1 MTLPSSGAISLNE
14 MNVEVNNPTNT
25 LCSLNDSDIRALIDK
40 ASGAEMSFNEW
51 YGAQNTFSFTI
62 SSNTLK
68 GTLTTL
74 ATAAGWDGNDLI
86 DCTIASGVYVWS
98 DSTSTAALT
107 IDEAYATV
115 TNNGYIMGQGGD
127 GGFNT
132 GPSSG
137 NATDGGPAINVTAAN
152 TTITNNSGAFIAG
165 GGGGGAWSRVSR
177 EAGDFTKGGGG
188 GAGGGTG
195 GKGGSNLDSA
205 RAGASSPGG
214 IGGGGAEAGGGRYTS
229 VNEGWG
235 SGGGRILPGTAHNSG
250 GYIGGGAG
258 GQAGTANTGGG
269 GGWGAAGG
277 TGGGDASGSVGAAG
291 AAITGTARTLTNNGT
306 VYGST

>member
-14 MNVEVNNPTNT
+14 MNVEANNTTNT

-98 DSTSTAALT
+98 DSTSTAALI

-115 TNNGYIMGQGGD
+115 TNNGYIMGQGGE
-127 GGFNT
+127 GGKNT
-132 GPSSG
+132 TGAQSNP
-137 NATDGGPAINVTAAN
+137 TDGGPAINVTASN

-165 GGGGGAWSRVSR
+165 GGGGGGWFAFDN
-177 EAGDFTKGGGG
+177 AQGDPKGLGGGG

-195 GKGGSNLDSA
+195 GKGGTNNDAA
-205 RAGASSPGG
+205 RAGASSPGTT
-214 IGGGGAEAGGGRYTS
+214 GGAGAEAGGGRYTAGS
-229 VNEGWG
+229 EGWG
-235 SGGGRILPGTAHNSG
+235 SGGGRILPGTAHNTSS
-250 GYIGGGAG
+250 YTGGGAG
-258 GQAGTANTGGG
+258 GQAGTQGGG
-269 GGWGAAGG
+269 GGWGAAGSNGDSYG
-277 TGGGDASGSVGAAG
+277 TTINGGAAG